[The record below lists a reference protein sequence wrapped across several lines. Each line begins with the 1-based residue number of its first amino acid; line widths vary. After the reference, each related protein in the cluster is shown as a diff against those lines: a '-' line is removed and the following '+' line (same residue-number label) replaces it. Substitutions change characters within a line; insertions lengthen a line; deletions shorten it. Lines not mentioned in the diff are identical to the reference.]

1 MATSKRPPP
10 PMPPVRRSKRP
21 PPLPPAKRA
30 PTLVQRPTSGR
41 ILRYTYGLG
50 DNVFPSLVGASRPC
64 IVVDAYGDPTDEAG
78 ELYDVVVYTSGE
90 RDFSLKGAPHPA
102 TVALVRS
109 GALSKVGVRLKAE
122 SSPGCIH
129 WPPGGPR

>member
-10 PMPPVRRSKRP
+10 PPPARRSKRP
-21 PPLPPAKRA
+21 PPLPPAKRM

-41 ILRYTYGLG
+41 FLRYTYEQTDFARAQVKG
-50 DNVFPSLVGASRPC
+50 VSRPC
-64 IVVDAYGDPTDEAG
+64 LVVDAYGDPNDDLG
-78 ELYDVVVYTSGE
+78 ELYDVMVFTSGE
-90 RDFSLKGAPHPA
+90 RDFDRGRAGWSGTLLK
-102 TVALVRS
+102 L
-109 GALSKVGVRLKAE
+109 GVRLKAE